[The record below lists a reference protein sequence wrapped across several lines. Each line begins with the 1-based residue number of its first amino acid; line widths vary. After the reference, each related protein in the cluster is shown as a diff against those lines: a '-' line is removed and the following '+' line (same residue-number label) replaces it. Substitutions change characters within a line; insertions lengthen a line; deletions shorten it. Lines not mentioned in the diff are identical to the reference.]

1 VTVEQGAAT
10 GELAALAGRFRREA
24 EAIADRAA
32 WEALRVE
39 WLGRKRGI
47 VRSLEARLRDLD
59 PAERREFGRG
69 VHQLRQEVEAAIEA
83 LDHRLAEN
91 ERRAS
96 LLSAAVDVTLPGRR
110 RPTGT
115 LHPITLVY
123 QEIESIFRS
132 MGYSIAEGPEIE
144 DEYHNFG
151 ALNFPDDHPARD
163 EHDTLH
169 LSDGRLLRT
178 HTSPIQIRT
187 LLERKPPV
195 RVLGFGR
202 CYRND
207 NTLRHSPMFH
217 QVEALVVDRGITFG
231 HLKGAIETFFK
242 RLFDPDTEVRLR
254 PSYFPFT
261 EPSAEVDI
269 TCPFCR
275 PGDRSGESAGQ
286 AITKAS
292 TGSGSPSNEPAASG
306 KREARPTPLADTSSC
321 GTCSGT
327 GWMEIMGSGMVDPRV
342 LENVGVDPEV
352 WTGFAFGGGID
363 RIAMARYGLPN
374 IRLLFE
380 NDLRLLR
387 QIHR

>member
-1 VTVEQGAAT
+1 MSLEQRGAT
-10 GELAALAGRFRREA
+10 GELAELVGRFRRDA
-24 EAIADRAA
+24 EAVADRSG
-32 WEALRVE
+32 WEALRVD

-47 VRSLEARLRDLD
+47 VRSLESRLRELD
-59 PAERREFGRG
+59 PAERREFGKG
-69 VHQLRQEVEAAIEA
+69 VHDLRQEVEARIEA
-83 LDHRLAEN
+83 LDLRLAES
-91 ERRAS
+91 EREQS
-96 LLSAAVDVTLPGRR
+96 LRGAAVDVTLPGRR
-110 RPTGT
+110 RPIGT

-123 QEIESIFRS
+123 QEIESIFRQ

-144 DEYHNFG
+144 DDYHNFG

-163 EHDTLH
+163 EQDTLH
-169 LSDGRLLRT
+169 LRDGRLLRT

-202 CYRND
+202 VYRND

-242 RLFDPDTEVRLR
+242 QLFDADTQVRLR
-254 PSYFPFT
+254 PSFFPFV
-261 EPSAEVDI
+261 EPAAEVDI
-269 TCPFCR
+269 TCPFCH
-275 PGDRSGESAGQ
+275 GVDRW
-286 AITKAS
+286 
-292 TGSGSPSNEPAASG
+292 
-306 KREARPTPLADTSSC
+306 SC
-321 GTCSGT
+321 ATCSHT

-342 LENVGVDPEV
+342 LENVGIDPEV

-374 IRLLFE
+374 IRMLFE

>member
-1 VTVEQGAAT
+1 MAVEQGAAT
-10 GELAALAGRFRREA
+10 GELRALMARFRGEVEA
-24 EAIADRAA
+24 VADRSA

-47 VRSLEARLRDLD
+47 VRALEARLRELD

-69 VHQLRQEVEAAIEA
+69 VHELRSEVESTIEA
-83 LDHRLAEN
+83 LDRRLDAE
-91 ERRAS
+91 ERRAQ
-96 LLSAAVDVTLPGRR
+96 LARAAVDVTLPGRR
-110 RPTGT
+110 LPIGT

-123 QEIESIFRS
+123 QEIESIFRQ
-132 MGYSIAEGPEIE
+132 MGYSVAEGPEIE
-144 DEYHNFG
+144 DDWHNFG

-163 EHDTLH
+163 EQDTLH
-169 LSDGRLLRT
+169 LEDGRLLRT

-187 LLERKPPV
+187 LLARKPPV

-202 CYRND
+202 VYRND

-231 HLKGAIETFFK
+231 HLKGAIETFFQK
-242 RLFDPDTEVRLR
+242 LFSPDTKVRLR
-254 PSYFPFT
+254 PSYFPFV
-261 EPSAEVDI
+261 EPAAEVDI
-269 TCPFCR
+269 TCPFCH
-275 PGDRSGESAGQ
+275 
-286 AITKAS
+286 
-292 TGSGSPSNEPAASG
+292 GSG
-306 KREARPTPLADTSSC
+306 C

-342 LENVGVDPEV
+342 LENVGVDPDV
-352 WTGFAFGGGID
+352 YTGFAFGGGID

-374 IRLLFE
+374 IRMLFE

>member
-1 VTVEQGAAT
+1 MAVEQSAAT
-10 GELAALAGRFRREA
+10 AELADLLARFRSESGA
-24 EAIADRAA
+24 VVDRAA

-39 WLGRKRGI
+39 WVGRKRGI
-47 VRSLEARLRDLD
+47 VRALEAKLKEIE
-59 PAERREFGRG
+59 PASRREFGKG
-69 VHQLRQEVEAAIEA
+69 VHELRTEVETTLEA
-83 LDHRLAEN
+83 LDQKLADA
-91 ERRAS
+91 ERRAA
-96 LLSAAVDVTLPGRR
+96 LARAQVDVTLPGRR

-144 DEYHNFG
+144 TDYYNFG

-163 EHDTLH
+163 EQDTLH
-169 LSDGRLLRT
+169 LRDGRLLRT

-202 CYRND
+202 VYRND

-217 QVEALVVDRGITFG
+217 QVEALVIDRGITFG
-231 HLKGAIETFFK
+231 HLKGAIETFFRK
-242 RLFDPDTEVRLR
+242 LFSADTQVRLR

-275 PGDRSGESAGQ
+275 PPGAQSGSARL
-286 AITKAS
+286 
-292 TGSGSPSNEPAASG
+292 GSPSNEAAAKG
-306 KREARPTPLADTSSC
+306 EHGLRPELPQTSEC

-342 LENVGVDPEV
+342 LENVGVDPNE
-352 WTGFAFGGGID
+352 WSGFAFGGGID
-363 RIAMARYGLPN
+363 RVAMARYGLPN

>member
-1 VTVEQGAAT
+1 MV
-10 GELAALAGRFRREA
+10 GRFRRDA
-24 EAIADRAA
+24 EAVSGRDA

-47 VRSLEARLRDLD
+47 VRSLEARLRELE
-59 PAERREFGRG
+59 PAERREFGKG
-69 VHQLRQEVEAAIEA
+69 VHELRREVETALEA
-83 LDHRLAEN
+83 LDRRLAER
-91 ERRAS
+91 ERERA
-96 LLSAAVDVTLPGRR
+96 LAGAAVDVTVPGRR
-110 RPTGT
+110 QPTGT

-123 QEIESIFRS
+123 QEIESIFRQ
-132 MGYSIAEGPEIE
+132 MGYSVAEGPEIE
-144 DEYHNFG
+144 DDYHNFG

-163 EHDTLH
+163 EQDTLF
-169 LSDGRLLRT
+169 LRDGRLLRT
-178 HTSPIQIRT
+178 HTSPIQVRT
-187 LLERKPPV
+187 LLARKPPV
-195 RVLGFGR
+195 RVLGIGR
-202 CYRND
+202 VYRND

-242 RLFDPDTEVRLR
+242 RLLDPETSVRLR

-275 PGDRSGESAGQ
+275 P
-286 AITKAS
+286 
-292 TGSGSPSNEPAASG
+292 P
-306 KREARPTPLADTSSC
+306 ADTASC

-342 LENVGVDPEV
+342 LENLGVDPEV
-352 WTGFAFGGGID
+352 WSGFAFGGGID
-363 RIAMARYGLPN
+363 RVAMARYGLPN
-374 IRLLFE
+374 IRMLFE